1 MMNFC
6 IPFNAIERISGRLSA
21 NSWVSYGKKMA
32 TPENIKRISGQL
44 SDALVEVVVDLADT
58 NISTSD
64 LISLKVGDI
73 IATEKDIERP
83 LVVSIEGQPKF
94 HAKAGAFKGR
104 KAIQVVGLVSS

>member
-1 MMNFC
+1 MAKGTRPSKHQFFAGAKR
-6 IPFNAIERISGRLSA
+6 PKSPSA
-21 NSWVSYGKKMA
+21 SAVWHGGFGFQ
-32 TPENIKRISGQL
+32 RISGQL
-44 SDALVEVVVDLADT
+44 SDALVEVVVDLAET

-73 IATEKDIERP
+73 IATEKDVERP

-104 KAIQVVGLVSS
+104 KAIQVLGLINS